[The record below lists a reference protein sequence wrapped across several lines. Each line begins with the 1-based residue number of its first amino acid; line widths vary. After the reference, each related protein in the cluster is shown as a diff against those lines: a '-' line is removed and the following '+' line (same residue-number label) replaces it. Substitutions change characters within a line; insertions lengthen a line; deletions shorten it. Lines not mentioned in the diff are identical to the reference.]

1 MGPNDPLGVTFL
13 PIAGMEAVPVYEAE
27 GGTPVFIT
35 DDPYLLS
42 DGLSLMAPL
51 YVVDAGGP
59 TWMDM
64 EGQLMASMPV
74 TGLPP
79 PEPLNAVTNNGIPV
93 TNDGET
99 VING

>member
-27 GGTPVFIT
+27 GGMPVFIT

-42 DGLSLMAPL
+42 DGLSLMSPL

-74 TGLPP
+74 TGLTPP
-79 PEPLNAVTNNGIPV
+79 NAVTVDGTPVTNNGETV
-93 TNDGET
+93 TNG
-99 VING
+99 